1 MYDIAKVSSYICDK
15 FYKVVYKRGDI
26 EKSVI
31 GLMLNYASGNI
42 VLLAEEGVY
51 HIKYNDIV
59 FMKPDGDIPIEKLSK
74 EYIDVIAT
82 FVKEN

>member
-15 FYKVVYKRGDI
+15 FYKVIYKRGDI

-31 GLMLNYASGNI
+31 GLMLNYTSGNI

-51 HIKYNDIV
+51 HIKYNDII
-59 FMKPDGDIPIEKLSK
+59 FMRPDGDIPIEKLSK

-82 FVKEN
+82 FVKE

>member
-1 MYDIAKVSSYICDK
+1 MYDIATISNYICEK
-15 FYKVVYKRGDI
+15 FYEVIYKRGDI

-31 GLMLNYASGNI
+31 GLLLNYASGNI

-51 HIKYNDIV
+51 HIKYHDII
-59 FMKPDGDIPIEKLSK
+59 FMRPNGNVPIDKFSK

-82 FVKEN
+82 FIKEN